1 MDFDH
6 VSDDFPAGKAVID
19 AVGSLAFPIADVGTE
34 IPCSMAAGLLHPFA
48 HFFHK
53 GIQMSASGMAV
64 SESAFDN
71 NLRFL

>member
-48 HFFHK
+48 HFLHK
-53 GIQMSASGMAV
+53 GI
-64 SESAFDN
+64 
-71 NLRFL
+71 